1 MDRRKVHRPQSAA
14 GLNRRQSNR
23 TRKRTETPSAKPP
36 PRFRSFIE
44 ASFRWAILIGLLILL
59 AGSLTARRAAIRDA
73 ARLESELAELEREK
87 AELGE
92 ELNRFS
98 DPDWRESY
106 WKWRTMRHEAGE
118 YYIDFIEPGT
128 L

>member
-1 MDRRKVHRPQSAA
+1 MDRRKLYSSKLTSPK
-14 GLNRRQSNR
+14 RRLRSSSVKDRTNDTPRR
-23 TRKRTETPSAKPP
+23 TR

-44 ASFRWAILIGLLILL
+44 ASFRWAVLIMLIMLL
-59 AGSLTARRAAIRDA
+59 AGSITARRAAILEA

-87 AELGE
+87 SELQE
-92 ELNRFS
+92 ELNRFA
-98 DPDWRESY
+98 DPDWRENY
-106 WKWRTMRHEAGE
+106 WKWRTMRHEPGE

>member
-1 MDRRKVHRPQSAA
+1 MDRRKLYRSKLTSHKHLSRSNP
-14 GLNRRQSNR
+14 GRQRAEDAPRR
-23 TRKRTETPSAKPP
+23 TR

-44 ASFRWAILIGLLILL
+44 ASFRWAVLIMLIMLL
-59 AGSLTARRAAIRDA
+59 AGSITARRAAISDA
-73 ARLESELAELEREK
+73 ARLDSELAELEREK
-87 AELGE
+87 SLLQE
-92 ELNRFS
+92 ELNRFA

-106 WKWRTMRHEAGE
+106 WKWRTMRHEPGE